1 MWFVSRAD
9 GLVITDPSTGEGL
22 KGTIKASDW
31 KAHLALIQELR
42 LATEMS
48 KHASDTP
55 AAGQRWIS
63 PAQGKA
69 SPESVLHSIVEGN
82 DCPAG
87 RAA

>member
-42 LATEMS
+42 RR
-48 KHASDTP
+48 ASIRLIP
-55 AAGQRWIS
+55 LY
-63 PAQGKA
+63 
-69 SPESVLHSIVEGN
+69 E
-82 DCPAG
+82 
-87 RAA
+87 